1 MAGARSAFLAAD
13 FGSEL
18 SGRRRLAA
26 IGRRAVRWLQA
37 RSFAVAPDQVRIA
50 EGLRAATM
58 VALLV
63 FAAWA
68 LHRPVLAWAAFSAF
82 WTCLADPGGSDRRRL
97 RVMGVFALGGAVVA
111 ALMSAVAGL
120 GPAFVAPTLFAVV
133 GLCGLSRIL
142 GANMAQAGLLA
153 NVVAV
158 VAADQPAA
166 APSAL
171 VLGGIFLGGGLLALV
186 LCLKVWRIHPHCA
199 ARRAVAAIFSELL
212 EMAADLAGAS
222 PAGAPDAGR
231 ARRLESEHRWAV
243 RNAIERARSK
253 VDQLEAWRRDDPVSS
268 GLTAAVEACD
278 RIFAGLIA
286 LGHAHV
292 GQSGGQSGGQG
303 DAAAAPVPHDLLDAL
318 AAALAEGRRQALQPE
333 PDWAELRACAWRL
346 ALQAGAAEGLVFRV
360 ADAWRGALL
369 DLADGRPSTV
379 EGASTLRPAFANAS
393 DRRLV
398 LAAVRHAL
406 RVATVVLAAY
416 LVTARLSL
424 PCGYWASVAA
434 VVVMQPRAEGAWPRG
449 LERIVGS
456 LVGGLAA
463 AALPSLLTAPWQLL
477 VIIFPLAA
485 ATIAVRSV
493 NYTLFVLFL
502 TPLFVLV
509 ADLITPGRGLALA
522 RAADNVLGSLLA
534 LAGCLLLWPERRSA
548 PLARRLAEAIEANL
562 AYADLVCAPGAAGDR
577 VEAARRR
584 AGISNSAVEESLHRM
599 RLEGRRRRARL
610 DQAAA
615 VVAALRRLGGAAT
628 VAWLSGE
635 GGAAG
640 RGLRFSTLA
649 NRLGALVRGV
659 REAEADA
666 PFGRPQ
672 GSLDALVAEL
682 SEACRAY
689 AAPARDAEG
698 VTAGRR
704 LS

>member
-13 FGSEL
+13 VGSHLPGL
-18 SGRRRLAA
+18 SRLPA
-26 IGRRAVRWLQA
+26 IGRRAVRWLRA
-37 RSFAVAPDQVRIA
+37 RSFAVAPDQVGIA
-50 EGLRAATM
+50 EGLRAATA

-82 WTCLADPGGSDRRRL
+82 WTCLADPGGSDRQRL
-97 RVMGVFALGGAVVA
+97 RIMGVFALGGAAVA

-133 GLCGLSRIL
+133 ALCGLSRMI
-142 GANMAQAGLLA
+142 GADMAQVGLLA

-158 VAADQPAA
+158 VAADEPAA
-166 APSAL
+166 PQSAL
-171 VLGGIFLGGGLLALV
+171 VLGAIFLGGGLLALV
-186 LCLKVWRIHPHCA
+186 LCLRVWRIHPHRA
-199 ARRAVAAIFSELL
+199 ARRAVAAVFSDLG
-212 EMAADLAGAS
+212 EMAADLAGVS
-222 PAGAPDAGR
+222 QAGAPDAGR

-253 VDQLEAWRRDDPVSS
+253 VDQLAAWRRGDPVSH
-268 GLTAAVEACD
+268 GLTAAIEASD

-286 LGHAHV
+286 LGHAHD
-292 GQSGGQSGGQG
+292 GWGG
-303 DAAAAPVPHDLLDAL
+303 APAAPVPSDLVDAL
-318 AAALAEGRRQALQPE
+318 AAALAEGRRQALQPD
-333 PDWAELRACAWRL
+333 PDWTELRACAWRL
-346 ALQAGAAEGLVFRV
+346 ALQAGAAEGLAFRV

-369 DLADGRPSTV
+369 DLADRRTSTA
-379 EGASTLRPAFANAS
+379 EGSTASRPAFAKAS
-393 DRRLV
+393 DGRPV

-416 LVTARLSL
+416 LVTVRLSL
-424 PCGYWASVAA
+424 PHAYWASVAA
-434 VVVMQPRAEGAWPRG
+434 VVVMQPRAEAAWPRV

-456 LVGGLAA
+456 LAGGLAA
-463 AALPSLLTAPWQLL
+463 AVLPSVLTAPWQVL

-509 ADLITPGRGLALA
+509 ADLITPEHGLALA

-534 LAGCLLLWPERRSA
+534 LAGCLVLWPERRSE
-548 PLARRLAEAIEANL
+548 PFARRLGEAIEATL
-562 AYADLVCAPGAAGDR
+562 AYAALACTPGAPRDR
-577 VEAARRR
+577 VEAARRQ
-584 AGISNSAVEESLHRM
+584 AGISNSAVEEALHRM

-615 VVAALRRLGGAAT
+615 VLAVLRRLGGAAT

-635 GGAAG
+635 AAG
-640 RGLRFSTLA
+640 RGPLYPDLA
-649 NRLGALVRGV
+649 NRLSALVRGA
-659 REAEADA
+659 RAAEADA
-666 PFGRPQ
+666 PIRRPQ
-672 GSLDALVAEL
+672 GSLDALIVEL
-682 SEACRAY
+682 SEACRAF
-689 AAPARDAEG
+689 AAAI
-698 VTAGRR
+698 
-704 LS
+704 